1 LYAGW
6 QWTLLLRNVTERQS
20 TVARMLGRGYSQRHT
35 SSVTGVARSTIAS
48 WYKEPV
54 FRAEVE
60 RVRELTDDS
69 APLGTLVDALSA
81 RRDDGIDWPSR
92 LRAAL
97 ALLELER
104 SPQDELLDDEPS
116 GWVT

>member
-1 LYAGW
+1 
-6 QWTLLLRNVTERQS
+6 
-20 TVARMLGRGYSQRHT
+20 MLGRGYSQRHT
-35 SSVTGVARSTIAS
+35 SSVTGVARSTIAR
-48 WYKEPV
+48 WNEDPA

-60 RVRELTDDS
+60 RVRSLTADS
-69 APLGTLVDALSA
+69 TPLGTLVDALSA

-97 ALLELER
+97 SLLELER
-104 SPQDELLDDEPS
+104 SPQDELLDDEPT